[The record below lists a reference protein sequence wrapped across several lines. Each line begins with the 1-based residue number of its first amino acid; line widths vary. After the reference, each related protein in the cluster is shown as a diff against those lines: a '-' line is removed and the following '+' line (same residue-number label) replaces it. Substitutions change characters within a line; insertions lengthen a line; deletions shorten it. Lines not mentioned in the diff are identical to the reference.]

1 MHNKCSGIH
10 ANEYIELQ
18 VQTTSATW
26 ICPTCDIMNFSD
38 SFFEN
43 TSVINIENK
52 LSLLENHQNN
62 PRNKVTFQHETT
74 KQRIIKGKMKLMSIN
89 INGIRG
95 KKNHQLSSFLE
106 VENPDIIAIQET
118 KVDKFILTSELLPN
132 NLNFDVYR
140 NDSTFH
146 GGGVILLVNKTFNA
160 MPLYILENGSE
171 SVWAKVI
178 LNESSHYF
186 GCWYNDPEHPVDHI
200 QLLK

>member
-10 ANEYIELQ
+10 ANEYRELQ

-52 LSLLENHQNN
+52 FSLLENHQNN

-74 KQRIIKGKMKLMSIN
+74 KQRIIKGKVKLI
-89 INGIRG
+89 
-95 KKNHQLSSFLE
+95 NHQLSSFLE

-118 KVDKFILTSELLPN
+118 KVDKSILTPELLPN

-146 GGGVILLVNKTFNA
+146 GGGVMLLVNKTFNA

-171 SVWAKVI
+171 SVWAKFI

-186 GCWYNDPEHPVDHI
+186 GCWYNDPENPVDHI
-200 QLLK
+200 QLLR

>member
-1 MHNKCSGIH
+1 MNDRAIQIRSENISKDQYNHLVNSENDSQWYCSKCKAYCYLCNVIVKDNDPAVRCDNCNNWVHNKCSGIH

-52 LSLLENHQNN
+52 FSLLENHQNN

-95 KKNHQLSSFLE
+95 KKT
-106 VENPDIIAIQET
+106 PAIL
-118 KVDKFILTSELLPN
+118 FP
-132 NLNFDVYR
+132 
-140 NDSTFH
+140 
-146 GGGVILLVNKTFNA
+146 
-160 MPLYILENGSE
+160 
-171 SVWAKVI
+171 
-178 LNESSHYF
+178 
-186 GCWYNDPEHPVDHI
+186 
-200 QLLK
+200 